1 MKTTLRL
8 FWIVWLHVSLY
19 TSVFAVTESESNN
32 QCWQADPVS
41 LGDTV
46 TGSLD
51 GFWWF
56 GLDTSDVF
64 TFQGS
69 GQVSIVITA
78 SSVISA
84 RLDQDYCNSSLLDQD
99 TDSTITLNATL
110 SAGTN
115 YYLSLAPV
123 AGGHI
128 TYEISLG
135 APCTNFKVDDDKNQC
150 SDACYTTITDAI
162 NAAGANQEILI
173 CDGTY
178 SENLVVS
185 KNGLTLK
192 GESGNRANVVIQNT
206 TALPTVA
213 LNGVNGV
220 TLDTLSI
227 TDSTSRNAVQI
238 NNYSQNIVLRNL
250 ALVSGRDTLYTSG
263 DNGRL
268 ELYDTTLQAG
278 DDGIDIGGQIN
289 DGLVLSGITITA
301 IDRGLTSSGNLNGAV
316 VIASSG
322 ITAGSEGAVFNNPVN
337 NGININS
344 LNVSA
349 QNEGLSFNGELNGGT
364 TFSGVDIT
372 AGSNALAIYKKINGG
387 ISINRLN
394 IATQNVGLL
403 FNDELS
409 GAITLQNITINAAS
423 QAIFFAHNIN
433 DNLAISDS
441 MLTSTNNRGIYVGD
455 NAYGTFTLSN
465 IAVTAKN
472 EGLYFPYDKQISPVI
487 SDSNITSSDSD
498 AIFTR
503 STSWT
508 TFTLRDS
515 CVKTEKS
522 GQYGLNHYIN
532 GTNSHI
538 NGSCFY
544 ATDTAQLARA
554 QSSGNDFSGNYWDG
568 VGGNY
573 TQNNISDTSGLGSCP
588 HGCGGALLVV
598 LLADWHLDE
607 CIWDGSAGEVMDSS
621 GNDYNGR
628 SRYNANTDDDHI
640 INRSAIFDGSS
651 YVEIPDF
658 PDVLNDFSMTAWFK
672 TSDRTKQGQRVFADD
687 ESNEASQSGYAISVG
702 DGGAGRVRFY
712 DRSQSNNG
720 IIDSDAVVQNN
731 TWYFAAA
738 INDATHN
745 IRHLYV
751 YDASGNQL
759 DHKTRAI
766 DGVRGSNSG
775 MASIGGETDN
785 GEVNNRFIGLIDEVK
800 IFESALSQTHL
811 ETVLAHDLGGENY
824 DGTARMASC
833 CCVPENG
840 NLIANP
846 SFEQLCGSSII
857 QTWTNDGGTVNMR
870 NNICGWSM
878 NGAGMETWEYTTSE
892 PASDGNIFVEIDG
905 YSGTVDAIWQT
916 LATVAG
922 ECYEVSVDYQARD
935 AASKAN
941 GLQILWNGDEVYS
954 TDSEPEIWEKG
965 ISVQVIGTGSDE
977 IRFAESASWDDSY
990 GSWIDNVRLG
1000 VCTTSTTNFRF
1011 DAWDTFR
1018 DIHDRN
1024 ISTKIAAQPFELTLA
1039 SLNETNDGYQEFN
1052 GTVCSRIVGA
1062 SPEVWVKSSFIDAN
1076 TSTVTYQVTN
1086 AIQESRIDIRWW
1098 KDTDAASVTCNDESD
1113 DNRTL
1118 SSDNFSVRPERFTC
1132 KLDNSPLVAE
1142 HLYPMTITA
1151 TQYQQEL
1158 AVADYNTSAF
1168 SVNTTRYMNNG
1179 EQNNSLSGVLNRTDL
1194 DGFEDGNCSGSI
1206 AFNDVGI
1213 VGIDINDSAWAL
1225 VDADDT
1231 PLSQRVIYN
1240 ECNRTFGAH
1249 HFDVQLT
1256 RPVIENN
1263 TTFTYLSNDLNMS
1276 AWIRDLNVS
1285 FTAQGEANG
1294 TLLNYQEPQTLYFA
1308 KNVDVT
1314 PQLIIPAAPH
1324 GAAIS
1329 INTPVAKLDTNLSF
1343 VAGRADINYTDVRFN
1358 YPRHFDL
1365 PRDPFIILGSDG
1377 NFSVSINETAS
1388 AGVNG
1393 SADTDMDANA
1403 TFYFG
1408 RLHPKDLKSTDNP
1421 ATTAIEIEVY
1431 DDSGSNYVQNFRQ
1444 NSLHWYRHAN
1454 HSSDVAGDANSIHP
1468 RRSSILD
1475 DTDSFNINDI
1485 TIADPAQGTIGV
1497 SIVKN
1502 NGRHYLHVKTGSWLW
1517 YAPLG
1522 FGADYNDSTGSSCLQ
1537 HPCFIY
1543 LSQDHDSGSDIATGN
1558 FGGSDFNAS
1567 DRGDYTRKGMKVF
1580 R

>member
-1 MKTTLRL
+1 MLAIRWFLTLFLVSIATL
-8 FWIVWLHVSLY
+8 F
-19 TSVFAVTESESNN
+19 AATESENN
-32 QCWQADPVS
+32 DFCWSANSVI
-41 LGDTV
+41 LGDTI
-46 TGSLD
+46 TGTLYQPVIWSWD
-51 GFWWF
+51 QDSVDHFTFNSGSNS
-56 GLDTSDVF
+56 GQITITITSDQNIQA
-64 TFQGS
+64 TLDRYYCGNTREAQDS
-69 GQVSIVITA
+69 GTSITLTA
-78 SSVISA
+78 NLIA
-84 RLDQDYCNSSLLDQD
+84 NTDYYLTLEALSNSNSSY
-99 TDSTITLNATL
+99 TIALNTA
-110 SAGTN
+110 
-115 YYLSLAPV
+115 
-123 AGGHI
+123 
-128 TYEISLG
+128 
-135 APCTNFKVDDDKNQC
+135 APCSNFKVDDDKAQC
-150 SDACYTTITDAI
+150 PDACYSTITDAI
-162 NAAGANQEILI
+162 DAASANQEILI

-178 SENLVVS
+178 NENLVLS
-185 KNGLTLK
+185 TNGLTLK
-192 GESGNRANVVIQNT
+192 GESGNRANVVIQSS
-206 TALPTVA
+206 AYQPTISF
-213 LNGVNGV
+213 NGTDGV

-227 TDSTSRNAVQI
+227 VDDRSYDAVRINSYTQNSVFRNVSLIST
-238 NNYSQNIVLRNL
+238 
-250 ALVSGRDTLYTSG
+250 G
-263 DNGRL
+263 DAIQSDGSNGRL
-268 ELYDTTLQAG
+268 EIYESVMQGD
-278 DDGIDIGGQIN
+278 DDGIDMRGQMNGGVVLSNVSITSADRGIRSDYDLNGGVTLNGVSISAGDKGMDIGNVIN
-289 DGLVLSGITITA
+289 DGLSIN
-301 IDRGLTSSGNLNGAV
+301 GLD
-316 VIASSG
+316 
-322 ITAGSEGAVFNNPVN
+322 VN
-337 NGININS
+337 
-344 LNVSA
+344 A
-349 QNEGLSFNGELNGGT
+349 QQEGLSFKGALNGT
-364 TFSGVDIT
+364 
-372 AGSNALAIYKKINGG
+372 
-387 ISINRLN
+387 
-394 IATQNVGLL
+394 
-403 FNDELS
+403 
-409 GAITLQNITINAAS
+409 ITLQNININAKQDAIYFSDNINNDFSLS
-423 QAIFFAHNIN
+423 QAQ
-433 DNLAISDS
+433 LISTDA
-441 MLTSTNNRGIYVGD
+441 RGIYVGN
-455 NAYGTFTLSN
+455 NAYGIFELSN
-465 IAVTAKN
+465 MTINSKE
-472 EGLYFPYDKQISPVI
+472 EGLYFTYNKQVLPTI
-487 SDSNITSSDSD
+487 SDSDISSSNADG
-498 AIFTR
+498 ILTYNL
-503 STSWT
+503 SWT
-508 TFTLRDS
+508 TLTLRDS
-515 CVKTEKS
+515 CVKS
-522 GQYGLNHYIN
+522 GQSGKYGLNLSIS
-532 GTNSHI
+532 GSSSHI
-538 NGSCFY
+538 NGNCFY
-544 ATDTAQLARA
+544 AVNASELARA
-554 QSSGNDFSGNYWDG
+554 QSSGNDFLGNYWDG

-573 TQNNISDTSGLGSCP
+573 TQNNINDTSGLGSCP
-588 HGCGGALLVV
+588 HGCGGTSPVV

-607 CIWDGSAGEVMDSS
+607 CIWNGNADEVMDSG
-621 GNDYNGR
+621 GNNYHGQ
-628 SRYNANTDDDHI
+628 SRHNANTDDDHV

-651 YVEIPDF
+651 YVEIPGF
-658 PDVLNDFSMTAWFK
+658 PDLLHNFSIMAWFK

-687 ESNEASQSGYAISVG
+687 ESNEPSQSGYAISVG

-712 DRSQSNNG
+712 DCSQTNDG
-720 IIDSDAVVQNN
+720 IIDSDALVQNN

-738 INDATHN
+738 INDAAHN
-745 IRHLYV
+745 LRHLYV

-759 DHKTRAI
+759 DHKTRVI
-766 DGVRGSNSG
+766 DGVRGSNST
-775 MASIGGETDN
+775 MASIGGETDS
-785 GEVNNRFIGLIDEVK
+785 GETNNRFIGLIDEVK
-800 IFESALSQTHL
+800 IFESALSQTQL
-811 ETVLAHDLGGENY
+811 ETFLAHDLGGENY
-824 DGTARMASC
+824 DGTVRMASC

-846 SFEQLCGSSII
+846 SFEQLCGSSIV
-857 QTWTNDGGTVNMR
+857 QTWTNVFGGIVNMR
-870 NNICGWSM
+870 NEICGWSM
-878 NGAGMETWEYTTSE
+878 NGAGMETWEHTTGE
-892 PASDGNIFVEIDG
+892 PASDGNVFIEIDG
-905 YSGTVDAIWQT
+905 DAGNVDAIWQT
-916 LATVAG
+916 LSTVAG

-935 AASKAN
+935 AASRLN
-941 GLQILWNGDEVYS
+941 GLKILWNGDEVYS
-954 TDSEPEIWEKG
+954 TDSEPETWEKG

-1000 VCTTSTTNFRF
+1000 VCTTSTTNFRV
-1011 DAWDTFR
+1011 DAWDVFR

-1024 ISTKIAAQPFELTLA
+1024 ISTKIAAQPFSLTLA

-1062 SPEVWVKSSFIDAN
+1062 SPEVWVKSSFMDAN
-1076 TSTVTYQVTN
+1076 TTTVTYNVTN
-1086 AIQESRIDIRWW
+1086 AIKESRIDIRWW

-1113 DNRTL
+1113 NNRTL

-1168 SVNTTRYMNNG
+1168 SVNTRLYMNNG

-1206 AFNDVGI
+1206 TFNDAGI
-1213 VGIDINDSAWAL
+1213 VGIDINDSAWAQ

-1276 AWIRDLNVS
+1276 AWIRNLNVRFS
-1285 FTAQGEANG
+1285 AQGEANG

-1358 YPRHFDL
+1358 YPRHFDV

-1421 ATTAIEIEVY
+1421 ATIAIEIEVY

-1454 HSSDVAGDANSIHP
+1454 HNSDVAGDANSIHP

-1522 FGADYNDSTGSSCLQ
+1522 FGTDYNDSTGSSCLQ

-1558 FGGSDFNAS
+1558 FSGSDFNAS